1 MQQAIRS
8 KIFAALVMG
17 AFLTSPVVADSAA
30 PSAMSSVQLH
40 DGQHDFDFNL
50 GSWKTHIRYLRKA
63 PDTWTE
69 FDGTAVVRKVWDGR
83 AQLEEIEADGAT
95 GHFEALVLF
104 LYNPQAH
111 QWSKVF
117 ASCSDGELGTP
128 MVGGFSNGRGEMFD
142 QEVHNGRT
150 VLMRAVWSDIT
161 ANSQHFEESVSDD
174 GGKNWSLYFVAAV
187 TRQS

>member
-1 MQQAIRS
+1 MWVTASGAFARSRAGGIKPMPRSISIVIAASAICAFLIVPALADPAPAGEVS
-8 KIFAALVMG
+8 AAAL
-17 AFLTSPVVADSAA
+17 
-30 PSAMSSVQLH
+30 Q

-104 LYNPQAH
+104 LYNPQSH
-111 QWSKVF
+111 QWSKAF
-117 ASCSDGELGTP
+117 ASSGDGELG
-128 MVGGFSNGRGEMFD
+128 
-142 QEVHNGRT
+142 
-150 VLMRAVWSDIT
+150 
-161 ANSQHFEESVSDD
+161 
-174 GGKNWSLYFVAAV
+174 
-187 TRQS
+187 